1 MLMKRMENKK
11 AKHIPLRMCT
21 GCRSMKEKRELIRIV
36 AAEEGVVID
45 ESYRK
50 NGRGAYLCKNIDCV
64 ITAQKRKAL
73 SRALN
78 GPVNNEFYEELINYV
93 SR

>member
-1 MLMKRMENKK
+1 MKRMENKK
-11 AKHIPLRMCT
+11 AKHIPKRMCA
-21 GCRSMKEKRELIRIV
+21 GCREMKDKKELVRIV
-36 AAEEGVVID
+36 IAEGNVVID
-45 ESYRK
+45 ESGKK

-78 GPVNNEFYEELINYV
+78 GPFNNEFYEELINYV